1 MPASEEVRSEEPKR
15 FRVEFEFPL
24 LLIRTQSFMRLYDRL
39 GAFRTSRVIS
49 WAALVGMPVVAA
61 FGLFLI
67 FNSLLALLTIP
78 EAREGARELS
88 PLAHILLPGVNP
100 YLPIFYG
107 WVGLIAAIVVHEGA
121 HGVIARSLKLRV
133 KSSGLLFFLA
143 IPIGAFVDVDEEEL
157 KRAAAKDSV
166 RVMAAGPGAN
176 TAIGL
181 VCLIG
186 LLITVSGL
194 TPVIDGLYIAEVIEG
209 RPAEEAGLLA
219 GDIIT
224 MVDDNRIITIDDF
237 RAVTEDKGP
246 SDSVLV
252 TVARG
257 EMWGDRLSV
266 PVNLTEDDEGR
277 PIIGVLLGELLIEQR
292 LKFYQRLSAESFLVY
307 FQPPTLARLPFS
319 ESLRSFYAHPIGD
332 NWYVMANI
340 FFWVWFVNVNVA
352 IFNSLPIV
360 PLDGGRAFESLLKY
374 LIGQR
379 ANQKV
384 ASRLTIAVTVAL
396 VSAIAMMIVLPYVI

>member
-1 MPASEEVRSEEPKR
+1 MPTSEEVRSEESKR

-24 LLIRTQSFMRLYDRL
+24 LLVKTKSFMRLYDRL
-39 GAFRTSRVIS
+39 GALRTSRVIS

-67 FNSLLALLTIP
+67 FNSILALLTLP
-78 EAREGARELS
+78 EAREGARGLS

-121 HGVIARSLKLRV
+121 HGVIARSLGLRV

-143 IPIGAFVDVDEEEL
+143 IPIGAFVDVDEEQL

-176 TAIGL
+176 TAIAL
-181 VCLIG
+181 LCLMG
-186 LLITVSGL
+186 LLMTVGGL
-194 TPVIDGLYIAEVIEG
+194 TPVVDGLYIVEVMEG
-209 RPAEEAGLLA
+209 MPAEDAGLLA

-224 MVDDNRIITIDDF
+224 MVDDNRMTMIDDF
-237 RAVTEDKGP
+237 RAVMEEKRLG
-246 SDSVLV
+246 DSILV

-257 EMWGDRLSV
+257 EMWEDQLSV
-266 PVNLTEDDEGR
+266 PINLTEHEDR
-277 PIIGVLLGELLIEQR
+277 LVIGVVMGEMLIEQR
-292 LKFYQRLSAESFLVY
+292 LRFYQKPSLETFFVY

-319 ESLRSFYAHPIGD
+319 DSLRAFYTHAIGD
-332 NWYVMANI
+332 NWYVIANI

-352 IFNSLPIV
+352 IFNCLPIG

-379 ANQKV
+379 ANQTV
-384 ASRLTIAVTVAL
+384 ASRLTKAVTVGL
-396 VSAIAMMIVLPYVI
+396 LSAIAMMVVLPYII